1 MAKFETSDGQSR
13 MEEGELVGP
22 DKILTVKGSYSY
34 TDPNGN
40 LVEVSYI
47 ADDKGFRIVPES
59 DTTVSLRIPAAALA
73 SLLELD
79 DQKKEIRNSVLK
91 VTEHVTQNIN
101 RILEEK
107 LLALEEKYVKLKEIV
122 DIQEKR
128 IYFLEKQARQR
139 NIVIFGIE
147 ELESSYET
155 LQKHMLN
162 WLDLHFSIKL
172 TDTALQ
178 VVRRLGKKGDKP
190 RPTLISFSNLST
202 KINILKQK
210 KTLRDT
216 CYYIKEDYPKQIL
229 KKRRQL
235 QEQLKIE
242 RENGN
247 MAFLKYDKL
256 VIPKQTSKRKF
267 SASPSKFAE
276 EMSKER
282 ITQTKK
288 NKPQH

>member
-1 MAKFETSDGQSR
+1 MDEIMKALK
-13 MEEGELVGP
+13 
-22 DKILTVKGSYSY
+22 KIQ
-34 TDPNGN
+34 
-40 LVEVSYI
+40 
-47 ADDKGFRIVPES
+47 
-59 DTTVSLRIPAAALA
+59 
-73 SLLELD
+73 LELD
-79 DQKKEIRNSVLK
+79 DQ
-91 VTEHVTQNIN
+91 
-101 RILEEK
+101 ILEEK

-122 DIQEKR
+122 DNQEKR

-172 TDTALQ
+172 TDADLQ

-210 KTLRDT
+210 KALRDT
-216 CYYIKEDYPKQIL
+216 CYYMKEDYPKQIL
-229 KKRRQL
+229 EKRRQL

-267 SASPSKFAE
+267 SASPSKLTE
-276 EMSKER
+276 EMSKGR
-282 ITQTKK
+282 ITQTNKK
-288 NKPQH
+288 NKPQHQEISLRRSNSITEGVNKPSMLNFLTKNTAQGQETTKSNA

>member
-1 MAKFETSDGQSR
+1 MDEIMKALK
-13 MEEGELVGP
+13 
-22 DKILTVKGSYSY
+22 KIQ
-34 TDPNGN
+34 
-40 LVEVSYI
+40 
-47 ADDKGFRIVPES
+47 
-59 DTTVSLRIPAAALA
+59 
-73 SLLELD
+73 LELD

-91 VTEHVTQNIN
+91 VTEQVTQNIN

-122 DIQEKR
+122 DNQEKR

-139 NIVIFGIE
+139 HNA
-147 ELESSYET
+147 
-155 LQKHMLN
+155 
-162 WLDLHFSIKL
+162 D
-172 TDTALQ
+172 LQ

-210 KTLRDT
+210 KALRDT
-216 CYYIKEDYPKQIL
+216 CYYMKEDYPKQIL
-229 KKRRQL
+229 EKRRQL

-267 SASPSKFAE
+267 SASPSKLTE
-276 EMSKER
+276 EMSKGR
-282 ITQTKK
+282 ITQTNKK
-288 NKPQH
+288 NKPQHQEISLRRSNSITEGVNKPSMLNFLTKIQHRDKKLQKAMRSKQLLLSI

>member
-1 MAKFETSDGQSR
+1 MDEIMKALK
-13 MEEGELVGP
+13 
-22 DKILTVKGSYSY
+22 KIQ
-34 TDPNGN
+34 
-40 LVEVSYI
+40 
-47 ADDKGFRIVPES
+47 
-59 DTTVSLRIPAAALA
+59 
-73 SLLELD
+73 LELD

-91 VTEHVTQNIN
+91 VTEQVTQNIN

-122 DIQEKR
+122 DNQEKR

-139 NIVIFGIE
+139 HNA
-147 ELESSYET
+147 
-155 LQKHMLN
+155 
-162 WLDLHFSIKL
+162 D
-172 TDTALQ
+172 LQ

-210 KTLRDT
+210 KALRDT
-216 CYYIKEDYPKQIL
+216 CYYMKEDYPKQIL
-229 KKRRQL
+229 EKRRQL

-267 SASPSKFAE
+267 SASPSKLTE
-276 EMSKER
+276 EMSKGR
-282 ITQTKK
+282 ITQTNKK
-288 NKPQH
+288 ISHNIKKYH